1 MNEMMNSTDD
11 SIPAHIISKTIYIII
26 IIIIIIITYH
36 IANSPPFIPNLCN
49 LTFQLMQQL
58 AHGGK
63 SVLSKRSPVT
73 VWLKVNAS
81 TDYEY

>member
-1 MNEMMNSTDD
+1 MKHSTDNY
-11 SIPAHIISKTIYIII
+11 ILAHTRNKTICIITIII
-26 IIIIIIITYH
+26 IYH

-58 AHGGK
+58 ALGGK

>member
-1 MNEMMNSTDD
+1 MMNSTDD

-26 IIIIIIITYH
+26 IIIIIITYH

-49 LTFQLMQQL
+49 LTLQLMQQL
-58 AHGGK
+58 ALGGK

>member
-1 MNEMMNSTDD
+1 MEHSTDNY
-11 SIPAHIISKTIYIII
+11 ILVHTRNKAICIITIII
-26 IIIIIIITYH
+26 IIIIYH

-58 AHGGK
+58 ALGGK

>member
-1 MNEMMNSTDD
+1 MNFIDD
-11 SIPAHIISKTIYIII
+11 TIPAHTRSKTIYIII
-26 IIIIIIITYH
+26 IITFIINIIIIIYH
-36 IANSPPFIPNLCN
+36 IANSPPFILNLCN

>member
-1 MNEMMNSTDD
+1 MNEIMNFIDD
-11 SIPAHIISKTIYIII
+11 IPGHTKSKTINIIIIITFIII

-73 VWLKVNAS
+73 V
-81 TDYEY
+81 